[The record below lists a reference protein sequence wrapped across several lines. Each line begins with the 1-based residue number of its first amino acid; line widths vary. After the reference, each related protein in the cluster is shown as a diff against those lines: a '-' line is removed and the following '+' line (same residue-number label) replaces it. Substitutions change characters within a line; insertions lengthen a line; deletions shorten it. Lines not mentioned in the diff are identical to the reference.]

1 MVVTPAPSPP
11 PPRPRWRALA
21 LGSVR
26 HLAGLPRVLPGGG
39 LALERSWPRGFGL
52 GADVLVESA
61 AEPTT
66 LGDVDALLASV
77 GLLGSWRVE
86 QGRLA
91 GESGLGARGG
101 YARLAG
107 RATPGAS
114 VRPGSIEAPWVGP
127 LVAAR
132 LSANLGHR
140 VVLSL
145 GGELG
150 YVTSAVAGHVQGQPD
165 VSVSGAW
172 WNVVLGVGYAP

>member
-1 MVVTPAPSPP
+1 
-11 PPRPRWRALA
+11 
-21 LGSVR
+21 VR
-26 HLAGLPRVLPGGG
+26 HVAGLPRVLPGGG
-39 LALERSWPRGFGL
+39 LALERTWRRGFGL
-52 GADVLVESA
+52 GGDVLFEGAS
-61 AEPTT
+61 EPTT
-66 LGDVDALLASV
+66 LGDVDAFLASV

-86 QGRLA
+86 QGPLA
-91 GESGLGARGG
+91 AESGVGARGG

-107 RATPGAS
+107 HASAGAS
-114 VRPGSIEAPWVGP
+114 VRPGSVAAPWVGP

-132 LSANLGHR
+132 LTATVSRH

-172 WNVVLGVGYAP
+172 WNIVLGVGFAP